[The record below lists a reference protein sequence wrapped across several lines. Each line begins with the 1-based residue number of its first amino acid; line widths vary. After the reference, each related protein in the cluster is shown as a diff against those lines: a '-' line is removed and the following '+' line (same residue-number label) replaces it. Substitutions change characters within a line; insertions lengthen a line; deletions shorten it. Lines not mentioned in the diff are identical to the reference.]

1 MSKLPN
7 ISSART
13 SIQNTENESSNN
25 ILESPNEERN
35 LILPILTQ
43 ENNNNFDMSK
53 NPLLLNSKLTELEAK
68 YLSLEKNYESILNKI
83 SSNEKKIF
91 LLQNNMNNNI
101 SNNNNLFSKTEKRI
115 SSTNEQDKFD
125 RQITILNN
133 KIKYLE
139 EMLKSDQEIRAKEKQ
154 KELDFTKNLF
164 NKINSS
170 LTNTIQME
178 VEQRFKADL
187 LQKNSNMKEIDL
199 LQNQINGIK
208 LQCEQI
214 QSNFLKKLEENN
226 NECSERNQNL
236 AKYVD
241 VRLDDQN
248 LKKDSRELKKFLEKL
263 TEQIKNNM
271 NNQKIEN
278 DLCNKKIENSEKK
291 LDNSIKEIYDFLGKI
306 ELRTINKIKNL
317 KQYFEIN
324 LLTNNNLNEKNI
336 TKIVK
341 QFEKNFIF
349 FSEELISS
357 RHYSNLEFQ
366 NLHKKIK
373 FHNQAIVSDME
384 NLIKHQEQLENIVM
398 NRFKE
403 IEFIKKSIFK
413 ETSNLESKVNTY
425 LRNEKIFRDVEHNLI
440 KSEISNVSN
449 SMNNTNE
456 AVFSS
461 LNKILTENNKIQ
473 EFIKKKLGEIDKN
486 ILVHKSHIAELRA
499 NVYDTV
505 TKLLLDEITQKAIEE
520 NLFQEISK
528 LKLFE
533 KSIRSNREEIRKL
546 NDRIVDAFKS
556 LGGISQQGTKIND
569 MLVEKEIRDDVEKMM
584 ARMVEECV
592 MAEAKEENNKKIKN
606 LENKLKENLKQQEQK
621 NSELQ
626 NIIEQTGKNGEILIK
641 DLEKRINAS
650 LTNSNIDK
658 SVAQM
663 ITNTDIENLYDI
675 INNIKSIKSEAKLEN
690 QNLEQVF
697 KLIEQNNEVTKK
709 ALANYTDILDNKV
722 NNILEK
728 LKQDNINMWE
738 NSISLGQKI
747 NAPEEI
753 KKLIQE
759 VPPVI
764 SPLDETLQKIMDL
777 NFKHPE
783 PKPFIPDLYENEKI
797 IDEENYGKIVVN
809 PIEKENKVNEEKND
823 INQSDNNINNKV
835 NNDINNKVNNANN
848 DVNVNK
854 KENSEKNSNG
864 TINSNNSKSTGSKKK
879 KK

>member
-317 KQYFEIN
+317 KKYFEIN

-373 FHNQAIVSDME
+373 FHNQAMVSDME
-384 NLIKHQEQLENIVM
+384 NLIKHQEQLENIVS

-403 IEFIKKSIFK
+403 IEIIKKSIFK

-440 KSEISNVSN
+440 KSEISNMSN

-641 DLEKRINAS
+641 DLEKKINAS

-663 ITNTDIENLYDI
+663 ITNIDIENLYDL
-675 INNIKSIKSEAKLEN
+675 INNIQSIKSEAKLEN

-823 INQSDNNINNKV
+823 IN
-835 NNDINNKVNNANN
+835 NANN

>member
-317 KQYFEIN
+317 KKYFEIN

-373 FHNQAIVSDME
+373 FHNQAMISDME

-650 LTNSNIDK
+650 LKNSNIDK

-809 PIEKENKVNEEKND
+809 PIEKENKVNEEKNG

-835 NNDINNKVNNANN
+835 NNDNNNVNN
-848 DVNVNK
+848 DINVNK

>member
-317 KQYFEIN
+317 KKYFEIN

-373 FHNQAIVSDME
+373 FHNQAMVSDME

-809 PIEKENKVNEEKND
+809 PIEKENKANEEKND

>member
-7 ISSART
+7 ISSAR
-13 SIQNTENESSNN
+13 SSMQNTENESLNN
-25 ILESPNEERN
+25 LLESPNEERN
-35 LILPILTQ
+35 LILPILNQ
-43 ENNNNFDMSK
+43 DNNNNNFDMTK

-68 YLSLEKNYESILNKI
+68 YISLEQSYELILNKI

-91 LLQNNMNNNI
+91 SLQSNIKNNDINLTN
-101 SNNNNLFSKTEKRI
+101 SNNFSKTNKKI
-115 SSTNEQDKFD
+115 NSSDEEKFD

-208 LQCEQI
+208 LQLEQI
-214 QSNFLKKLEENN
+214 QANFLKKLEENN

-236 AKYVD
+236 AKYID

-271 NNQKIEN
+271 TNQKIEN
-278 DLCNKKIENSEKK
+278 DLCNKKIANSEKK

-306 ELRTINKIKNL
+306 ELRTVNKFKNL
-317 KQYFEIN
+317 KKYFEIN

-336 TKIVK
+336 NKIVK

-357 RHYSNLEFQ
+357 RNYYNLEFQ
-366 NLHKKIK
+366 NINKKIQ
-373 FHNQAIVSDME
+373 FHNQAVVSDME
-384 NLIKHQEQLENIVM
+384 NITKHQVQLENIVI

-403 IEFIKKSIFK
+403 IELIKKSIFK
-413 ETSNLESKVNTY
+413 EMSNLESKVNID
-425 LRNEKIFRDVEHNLI
+425 LKNEKILRNVEHNLI
-440 KSEISNVSN
+440 KSELSNISN
-449 SMNNTNE
+449 SMNNVNE
-456 AVFSS
+456 TVFSS
-461 LNKILTENNKIQ
+461 LNELLTESSKNN
-473 EFIKKKLGEIDKN
+473 EYNKKKFIALDKS
-486 ILVHKSHIAELRA
+486 IIIHDKDIKELKA
-499 NVYDTV
+499 NVLDSV
-505 TKLLLDEITQKAIEE
+505 TKIILNEITQKAIEE
-520 NLFQEISK
+520 SFFQEISK

-533 KSIRSNREEIRKL
+533 KSITSNRDEIRKL

-556 LGGISQQGTKIND
+556 LGGVSQQGTKIND
-569 MLVEKEIRDDVEKMM
+569 MLIEKEIRDDVEKMM

-592 MAEAKEENNKKIKN
+592 IAEAREESSKKIKY
-606 LENKLKENLKQQEQK
+606 LEEKFDDKFAKQENKND
-621 NSELQ
+621 
-626 NIIEQTGKNGEILIK
+626 NIISNLTQIEKKGENMVK
-641 DLEKRINAS
+641 DLEKKINIS
-650 LTNSNIDK
+650 LTYSNIDN
-658 SVAQM
+658 SVTQM
-663 ITNTDIENLYDI
+663 ITNTEIENLYGL
-675 INNIKSIKSEAKLEN
+675 INNVNSVKFEAKIEDK
-690 QNLEQVF
+690 NLEKVF
-697 KLIEQNNEVTKK
+697 KLIEDNNEVTKK
-709 ALANYTDILDNKV
+709 ALANYADVLDNKV
-722 NNILEK
+722 NAILEK
-728 LKQDNINMWE
+728 VKQDNINMWE
-738 NSISLGQKI
+738 NSISLGQKV
-747 NAPEEI
+747 NTPEEI
-753 KKLIQE
+753 RKLIQE

-783 PKPFIPDLYENEKI
+783 PMPFIPDLYENEKI
-797 IDEENYGKIVVN
+797 IDEENYGKVVIN
-809 PIEKENKVNEEKND
+809 QEEKND
-823 INQSDNNINNKV
+823 ENKNENNNIN
-835 NNDINNKVNNANN
+835 
-848 DVNVNK
+848 NK

-864 TINSNNSKSTGSKKK
+864 TLNSNNSKSTGSKKK

>member
-101 SNNNNLFSKTEKRI
+101 SNNNNLFSKAEKRI

-317 KQYFEIN
+317 KKYFDIN
-324 LLTNNNLNEKNI
+324 LLTNN
-336 TKIVK
+336 T
-341 QFEKNFIF
+341 
-349 FSEELISS
+349 
-357 RHYSNLEFQ
+357 
-366 NLHKKIK
+366 
-373 FHNQAIVSDME
+373 
-384 NLIKHQEQLENIVM
+384 
-398 NRFKE
+398 
-403 IEFIKKSIFK
+403 
-413 ETSNLESKVNTY
+413 
-425 LRNEKIFRDVEHNLI
+425 
-440 KSEISNVSN
+440 
-449 SMNNTNE
+449 
-456 AVFSS
+456 
-461 LNKILTENNKIQ
+461 
-473 EFIKKKLGEIDKN
+473 
-486 ILVHKSHIAELRA
+486 
-499 NVYDTV
+499 
-505 TKLLLDEITQKAIEE
+505 
-520 NLFQEISK
+520 LF
-528 LKLFE
+528 
-533 KSIRSNREEIRKL
+533 
-546 NDRIVDAFKS
+546 
-556 LGGISQQGTKIND
+556 
-569 MLVEKEIRDDVEKMM
+569 
-584 ARMVEECV
+584 
-592 MAEAKEENNKKIKN
+592 
-606 LENKLKENLKQQEQK
+606 
-621 NSELQ
+621 
-626 NIIEQTGKNGEILIK
+626 
-641 DLEKRINAS
+641 
-650 LTNSNIDK
+650 
-658 SVAQM
+658 
-663 ITNTDIENLYDI
+663 
-675 INNIKSIKSEAKLEN
+675 
-690 QNLEQVF
+690 
-697 KLIEQNNEVTKK
+697 
-709 ALANYTDILDNKV
+709 
-722 NNILEK
+722 
-728 LKQDNINMWE
+728 
-738 NSISLGQKI
+738 
-747 NAPEEI
+747 
-753 KKLIQE
+753 
-759 VPPVI
+759 
-764 SPLDETLQKIMDL
+764 
-777 NFKHPE
+777 
-783 PKPFIPDLYENEKI
+783 
-797 IDEENYGKIVVN
+797 
-809 PIEKENKVNEEKND
+809 
-823 INQSDNNINNKV
+823 
-835 NNDINNKVNNANN
+835 
-848 DVNVNK
+848 
-854 KENSEKNSNG
+854 
-864 TINSNNSKSTGSKKK
+864 
-879 KK
+879 

>member
-317 KQYFEIN
+317 KKYFEIN

-336 TKIVK
+336 TKILK

-373 FHNQAIVSDME
+373 FHNQAMVSDME
-384 NLIKHQEQLENIVM
+384 NLIKHQEQLENIVS

-403 IEFIKKSIFK
+403 IEIIKKSIFK

-473 EFIKKKLGEIDKN
+473 EFIKKKLGEIDNN

-809 PIEKENKVNEEKND
+809 PIEKENKANEEKND

>member
-236 AKYVD
+236 AKYID

-317 KQYFEIN
+317 KKYFEIN

-373 FHNQAIVSDME
+373 FHNQAMVSDME
-384 NLIKHQEQLENIVM
+384 NLIKHQEQLENIVS

-403 IEFIKKSIFK
+403 IEIIKKSIFK

-809 PIEKENKVNEEKND
+809 PIEKENKVNEEKNG
-823 INQSDNNINNKV
+823 INQSDNNTNNKV
-835 NNDINNKVNNANN
+835 NNDNNNVNN
-848 DVNVNK
+848 DINVNK

>member
-101 SNNNNLFSKTEKRI
+101 SNNNNLFSKAEKRI

-317 KQYFEIN
+317 KKYFEIN

-373 FHNQAIVSDME
+373 FHNQAMVSDME
-384 NLIKHQEQLENIVM
+384 NLIKHQEQLENIVS
-398 NRFKE
+398 NKFKE
-403 IEFIKKSIFK
+403 IEIIKKSIFK

-809 PIEKENKVNEEKND
+809 PIEKENKVNEEKNG
-823 INQSDNNINNKV
+823 INQSDNNTNNKV
-835 NNDINNKVNNANN
+835 NNDNNNVNN
-848 DVNVNK
+848 DINVNK